1 MIRNQI
7 VDSRQWRPAF
17 LPPLY
22 CLLSFVYCLAFAG
35 CHSTPPPKPLSQ
47 LNATE
52 SHGHEVFQA
61 HCATCHYDRETGPL
75 HGPSLLGVT
84 KKAYLP
90 SGAPSS
96 DERISATI
104 RHGRNMM
111 PAQPDLDDLEVNDLV
126 SYLHT
131 L

>member
-1 MIRNQI
+1 MKLNPRR
-7 VDSRQWRPAF
+7 VALYA
-17 LPPLY
+17 LPSVLYPL
-22 CLLSFVYCLAFAG
+22 LLTG

-47 LNATE
+47 LTSTE
-52 SHGHEVFQA
+52 AHGHAVFQA
-61 HCATCHYDRETGPL
+61 HCATCHYDRESGPL

-84 KKAYLP
+84 KKPYLP

-96 DERISATI
+96 DERINATI

-111 PAQPDLDDLEVNDLV
+111 PAQPDLDDLEVSDLV
-126 SYLHT
+126 AYLHT